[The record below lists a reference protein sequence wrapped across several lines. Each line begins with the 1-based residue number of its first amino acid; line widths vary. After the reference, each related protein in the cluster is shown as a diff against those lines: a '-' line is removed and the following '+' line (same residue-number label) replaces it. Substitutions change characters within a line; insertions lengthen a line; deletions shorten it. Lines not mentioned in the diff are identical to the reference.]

1 VCQDV
6 KAEQVRCLLEY
17 MYKGEVSVGQEEL
30 PALLRVAELLR
41 VKGMVE
47 ENEEEEERHPLNS
60 NTPVVKKE
68 AKEPTPPT
76 PANNRPR
83 TSSPAPPSSAHA
95 SRSSSPLRSG
105 DNGGGQLMLPAIPT
119 TSSASSNNSNPA
131 LTPTS
136 GGSGG
141 NSLPPPPPHHLPP
154 NFRPFLSSPGG
165 PGGPSH
171 TPPFP
176 MWPLPGLFPGAHN
189 LFSSPRGE
197 GAGRA
202 GSPGLKESSSA
213 RHRLNSGQDKEQQQQ
228 HQLAIPPLMPRD
240 SLEEKQ
246 VGNCKYNL
254 YLLFAA
260 SSLC

>member
-1 VCQDV
+1 MCRQDV
-6 KAEQVRCLLEY
+6 KADQVRCLLEY

-47 ENEEEEERHPLNS
+47 EEEEERNPLNS

-76 PANNRPR
+76 PNAANNRPR
-83 TSSPAPPSSAHA
+83 TSSPPPSSSAHA

-105 DNGGGQLMLPAIPT
+105 DNGGGSQLMLPAIPT

-136 GGSGG
+136 GGG

-189 LFSSPRGE
+189 LFSPRE

-202 GSPGLKESSSA
+202 VSPGLKESSSA

-246 VGNCKYNL
+246 VGKL
-254 YLLFAA
+254 R
-260 SSLC
+260 SK

>member
-1 VCQDV
+1 VCRQDV

-47 ENEEEEERHPLNS
+47 ENEEEEERNPLNS

-76 PANNRPR
+76 PNNRPR
-83 TSSPAPPSSAHA
+83 TSSPPPSSAHA

-105 DNGGGQLMLPAIPT
+105 DNGGGSQLMLPAIPT
-119 TSSASSNNSNPA
+119 TSSAGSNNSTNPA

-189 LFSSPRGE
+189 LFSSPRGD

-202 GSPGLKESSSA
+202 GSPGLKESASSA

-228 HQLAIPPLMPRD
+228 HQLTIPPLMPRD

-246 VGNCKYNL
+246 VGN
-254 YLLFAA
+254 
-260 SSLC
+260 

>member
-1 VCQDV
+1 VRQDV
-6 KAEQVRCLLEY
+6 KAEQVRSLLEY

-47 ENEEEEERHPLNS
+47 ENEEEEERNPLNS

-76 PANNRPR
+76 PNTANNRPR
-83 TSSPAPPSSAHA
+83 TSSPPSSAHP
-95 SRSSSPLRSG
+95 SRSSSPLR
-105 DNGGGQLMLPAIPT
+105 DGGGGGPQLMLPAIPT
-119 TSSASSNNSNPA
+119 TSSAGSNSNSNSNPA

-136 GGSGG
+136 VGGA

-165 PGGPSH
+165 PGGSH

-189 LFSSPRGE
+189 LFSPRE
-197 GAGRA
+197 GGPGGRA
-202 GSPGLKESSSA
+202 GSPGLKESSA
-213 RHRLNSGQDKEQQQQ
+213 RHRLNSGQDKEQQ

-246 VGNCKYNL
+246 VGKL
-254 YLLFAA
+254 R
-260 SSLC
+260 SK

>member
-6 KAEQVRCLLEY
+6 KAEQVRSLLEY

-47 ENEEEEERHPLNS
+47 ENEEEEERNPLNS

-68 AKEPTPPT
+68 AKEPMPPT
-76 PANNRPR
+76 PNTANNRPR
-83 TSSPAPPSSAHA
+83 TSSPPSSSAHP

-105 DNGGGQLMLPAIPT
+105 DNGGGGSQLMLPAIPT
-119 TSSASSNNSNPA
+119 TSSSGSNSNNNSNPA

-136 GGSGG
+136 GGS
-141 NSLPPPPPHHLPP
+141 SLPPPPHHLPP

-202 GSPGLKESSSA
+202 GSPGLKESASSA
-213 RHRLNSGQDKEQQQQ
+213 RHRLNSGQDKEQ

-246 VGNCKYNL
+246 VGKL
-254 YLLFAA
+254 R
-260 SSLC
+260 SK